1 MANRNPTS
9 HSVEKDTGYT
19 SAKNVSQKETK
30 LKRKKRLEHDG
41 INKTSEEI
49 SSQAH

>member
-9 HSVEKDTGYT
+9 YSVEKDTGYT

-30 LKRKKRLEHDG
+30 LKRKKRLEHDR
-41 INKTSEEI
+41 INKTSEED
-49 SSQAH
+49 STQAH